1 MKKLAVIGFI
11 MIMVFSCTP
20 RNKVQ
25 KSPIETPTSVH
36 TDIPQG
42 EKPKKFIPKPPP
54 TKTVEATKPA
64 PKSEK
69 TNTKIPEMVSPPKRP
84 TPSVKI
90 PPKTKPTPP
99 PPPTKP
105 KMTRLQ
111 MGAEKLNQYLPIL
124 SGSRVAL
131 VVNQTSTIGSQH
143 LVDVLL
149 AQGVAVKKVFAP
161 EHGFRGTADA
171 GEKVNNSRDSRTGL
185 PIVSLYGKSK
195 KPSPEHLAGIDLVIF
210 DIQDVGA
217 RFYTYISTMHYVM
230 EACAE
235 QGKKM
240 VVLDR
245 PNPNGHY
252 VDGPILEPAYKSFV
266 GMHPIPVVHG
276 MTVGELARM
285 INGERWL
292 KNGVRC
298 DLTVVPCDAYTHRT
312 IYHLPIKPSPNLPNS
327 RSIYLYPSL
336 CFFEGTA
343 ISVGRG
349 TDKQF
354 QLIGAPQLS
363 AQRMPYQFTPVSK
376 AGAKYPKHQNKTC
389 NGFDLSMMRLESF
402 YGQNQLD
409 LKWLIQVYQ
418 DFPNKSAFFNKNN
431 FFDKLAGTAQLRQQ
445 IIAGTPEH
453 QIRASWEPALSQ
465 FKAKRNQYLLYPDF

>member
-1 MKKLAVIGFI
+1 MF
-11 MIMVFSCTP
+11 MVFSCTP
-20 RNKVQ
+20 RNRVQ
-25 KSPIETPTSVH
+25 KSPNETPTSAN
-36 TDIPQG
+36 TDIPMG
-42 EKPKKFIPKPPP
+42 EKPKKFIPKASPS
-54 TKTVEATKPA
+54 KTVEATPTPA
-64 PKSEK
+64 PKPERK
-69 TNTKIPEMVSPPKRP
+69 KIPEMVSPAKRP

-90 PPKTKPTPP
+90 PPTTPP
-99 PPPTKP
+99 KP
-105 KMTRLQ
+105 KAARLL
-111 MGAEKLNQYLPIL
+111 MGAERMGQYLPIL
-124 SGSRVAL
+124 GGSRVAL
-131 VVNQTSTIGSQH
+131 VVNQTSMTRGQH

-149 AQGVAVKKVFAP
+149 QQGVAVKKVFAP

-171 GEKVNNSRDSRTGL
+171 GEKINSSRDPRTGL
-185 PIVSLYGKSK
+185 PIISLYGKNK
-195 KPSPEHLAGIDLVIF
+195 KPSTENLAGIDLVIF

-235 QGKKM
+235 HGVK
-240 VVLDR
+240 VVILDR

-252 VDGPILEPAYKSFV
+252 VDGPVLEPAYKSFV
-266 GMHPIPVVHG
+266 GMHPIPIVHG

-285 INGERWL
+285 INGEGWL

-298 DLTVVPCDAYTHRT
+298 DLTVIPCEAYTHRT
-312 IYHLPIKPSPNLPNS
+312 IYNLPIKPSPNLPNS
-327 RSIYLYPSL
+327 RSVYLYPSL

-349 TDKQF
+349 TNKQF
-354 QLIGAPQLS
+354 QLVGAPQLS

-376 AGAKYPKHQNKTC
+376 AGAKYPKHENKNC
-389 NGFDLSMMRLESF
+389 NGFDLSMMRLEKF
-402 YGQNQLD
+402 YQQHQIE
-409 LKWLIQVYQ
+409 LKWLIQIYQ

-431 FFDKLAGTAQLRQQ
+431 FFDKLAGNSKLRQQ

-465 FKAKRNQYLLYPDF
+465 FKAKRKRYLLYQDF